1 MLQKKI
7 ILLPLLLLS
16 SCGYEA
22 IYSKKN
28 SVNYDFTVSDLSFVG
43 DRTVNL
49 KIKEKLNNHTLGKKD
64 KDFILKISSTSEKI
78 ILAKN
83 TAGDATSFKNV
94 ISINVDVLINDKFKS
109 NFIIL
114 ESFNY
119 NNITNKFNLKKYE
132 EEIKINLSEATSAK
146 LFLIFFSCCF
156 KSNLLEILL

>member
-7 ILLPLLLLS
+7 IFLLLLLLS

-28 SVNYDFTVSDLSFVG
+28 SINYNFSISELNFVG
-43 DRTVNL
+43 DRVVNL
-49 KIKEKLNNHTLGKKD
+49 KIKEKLNNYTQGKKD
-64 KDFILKISSTSEKI
+64 KDFILRISSTSEKI

-83 TAGDATSFKNV
+83 TASDATSFKKS
-94 ISINVDVLINDKFKS
+94 ISINVEVLMNNKFKS

-119 NNITNKFNLKKYE
+119 NNITNKFNLNKHEK
-132 EEIKINLSEATSAK
+132 EIKNNLAETASDK
-146 LFLIFFSCCF
+146 LIF
-156 KSNLLEILL
+156 KLSNIQ